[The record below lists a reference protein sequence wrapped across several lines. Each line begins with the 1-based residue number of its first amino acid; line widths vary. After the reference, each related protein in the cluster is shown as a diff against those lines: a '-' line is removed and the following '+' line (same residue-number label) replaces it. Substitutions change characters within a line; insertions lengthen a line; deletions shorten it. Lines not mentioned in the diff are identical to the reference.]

1 MLSFPTLGLLTVS
14 LTLDKCNTH
23 LFCSSRIGIVR
34 MIRVRHATMGDRAV
48 VSSCGPRPV
57 FDILSGCPFFLDRA
71 LASG

>member
-1 MLSFPTLGLLTVS
+1 
-14 LTLDKCNTH
+14 
-23 LFCSSRIGIVR
+23 